1 MCWTS
6 DKNPVKK
13 IASGN
18 ITCYKVFYNRDIIW
32 TQHPIKFLG
41 IIVWNKY
48 IIKKLCSLHRNYI
61 YIPYKNNPEINM
73 LIAKSKYSY
82 RWYIDKGYHSYN
94 TLDKAKE
101 EKNLN
106 EVIVKCI
113 IPKGSEYYIN
123 EYEEIVSSNI
133 IVTDK
138 IIK

>member
-1 MCWTS
+1 MCWTT
-6 DKNPVKK
+6 DKFPISKT
-13 IASGN
+13 AFEN
-18 ITCYKVFYNRDIIW
+18 ITCYKIFHTKSIKWKVR
-32 TQHPIKFLG
+32 KFLG
-41 IIVWNKY
+41 ISLWKY
-48 IIKKLCSLHRNYI
+48 GIEKLYSLYKDYK
-61 YIPYKNNPEINM
+61 YIPYAHNPEITVS
-73 LIAKSKYSY
+73 LTHSAYWD

-123 EYEEIVSSNI
+123 EYDEIVSSNI
-133 IVTDK
+133 IVTNK